1 MSNIMQYLI
10 QISDEFRD
18 SYSQVDARIDEIQE
32 ELKILKLQIDTIEYN
47 THPNRQ
53 SEYEREE

>member
-18 SYSQVDARIDEIQE
+18 SYSQVKARIDEIQE